1 MMLKNETLILI
12 DGFNLL
18 SRCYFATSYGREE
31 HQLSKNKDGL
41 YTNALRVKIQK
52 LLNLISDYDATHLA
66 IAWDVKRDETKRR
79 KQYGDYKGTR
89 GELPAPLIQQFE
101 TVQALFDRIGVQ
113 QITVNQ
119 YEADDIIGMISKRWS
134 EENRGD
140 CYIYSNDRDLLQL
153 LNERVSQIIAANKT
167 EKPFSINHFKA
178 QYGIEP
184 RQWIDVK
191 ALLGDKSDNIPGV
204 HGVGEK
210 AALPL
215 IQQYGSVEGVY
226 QELDGLDPKYK
237 RYLKKLQE
245 GKEMAMLSKELVEIY
260 TDIPDLR
267 DLQFEELAI
276 NIDYHKLQEEVE
288 KLELRIKIPV

>member
-1 MMLKNETLILI
+1 MIKNDTLIII

-18 SRCYFATSYGREE
+18 SRCYFATSYGKEE
-31 HQLSKNKDGL
+31 HQLPKNKDGL
-41 YTNALRVKIQK
+41 YTNALRVKLQK
-52 LLNLISDYDATHLA
+52 LLNLIEDYDATHLV
-66 IAWDVKRDETKRR
+66 IAWDVKREETKRR
-79 KQYGDYKGTR
+79 QQYEDYKGTR
-89 GELPAPLIQQFE
+89 GELPTPLIQQFE
-101 TVQALFDRIGVQ
+101 TVQALFDRIGVPQ
-113 QITVNQ
+113 LTVNQ
-119 YEADDIIGMISKRWS
+119 YEADDIMGVLSNRWS
-134 EENRGD
+134 AEGRGK

-153 LNERVSQIIAANKT
+153 LNEDVSQIIAAKKS
-167 EKPFSINHFKA
+167 EKPYSIHHFKE

-215 IQQYGSVEGVY
+215 IQQYGSVERIY
-226 QELDGLDPKYK
+226 AELDELDPKYK

-267 DLQFEELAI
+267 SLHFDDLQIKI
-276 NIDYHKLQEEVE
+276 NHKLLKEEVE